1 MKHNTYEQIREG
13 LASPNDPLFGGSLA
27 YLTLDSSLSLL
38 KKLLLIKAQKDTE
51 RASTFLKLNTIIDS
65 VREDAYEYI
74 EKDGD
79 VFAYMTSHRKESIDS
94 FLIVEARKVAAMI
107 DNINT
112 IKMFVAF
119 LITEIKG
126 SLKNDFIMINSNLAT
141 VQENLKGIFKYEVSK
156 IKDTEQ
162 KEALEMLILSM

>member
-79 VFAYMTSHRKESIDS
+79 IFAYMTSHRKETLIH
-94 FLIVEARKVAAMI
+94 FL
-107 DNINT
+107 
-112 IKMFVAF
+112 
-119 LITEIKG
+119 L
-126 SLKNDFIMINSNLAT
+126 LK
-141 VQENLKGIFKYEVSK
+141 
-156 IKDTEQ
+156 
-162 KEALEMLILSM
+162 LEKSQR